1 MNVSEFNHHIKS
13 GDLARNNLYSIEI
26 FPPAGASKT
35 AFGDFYTGAETEGT
49 KFLSYM
55 AKTVTIPGKSL
66 GTIEAKRFG
75 PVYKVA
81 NDLIVDTVSMTFMC
95 SGDYKE
101 HKFFDGW
108 ISGIMG
114 AVVPGTGNLNGPS
127 PNRQL
132 YTLSYYTD
140 YIGMVNII
148 PLDRQGGASANITLL
163 EAYPTNVGPIEMA
176 WGDAGEVSNFT
187 VTWSYRDWRHTT
199 ITGWGADPDPTGHG
213 AELKQNVDP
222 STPPDRKERKDAYK
236 FGQGVVP
243 EFRDAPGNTGDL
255 GKYEQ
260 VSADGTRIG
269 FVPHETKRA
278 PGKEGSSQFDD
289 QGDAF

>member
-1 MNVSEFNHHIKS
+1 MQVTEFNNQIIS

-26 FPPAGASKT
+26 FMPQGHKA
-35 AFGDFYTGAETEGT
+35 AFGEFYTGADDVGT

-114 AVVPGTGNLNGPS
+114 AVKPGTGNKSGPS

-132 YTLSYYTD
+132 YTLSYYHD
-140 YIGMVNII
+140 YIGSVNII
-148 PLDRQGGASANITLL
+148 PLDRQGGASSNITLL

-187 VTWSYRDWRHTT
+187 VTWSYRDWRHTEV
-199 ITGWGADPDPTGHG
+199 TGWSADPDNTKTG
-213 AELKQNVDP
+213 EVIKQNVNP
-222 STPPDRKERKDAYK
+222 SEPPDRQERRNAYP
-236 FGQGVVP
+236 FDQGVVP
-243 EFRDAPGNTGDL
+243 PFRDAPGNTGDL
-255 GKYEQ
+255 GNYKQ
-260 VSADGTRIG
+260 VSADGTRLER
-269 FVPHETKRA
+269 VPHETKRA
-278 PGKEGSSQFDD
+278 PGKEGSGQYPF
-289 QGDAF
+289 